1 MDRVVESK
9 RQWLREKY
17 NNFKMMLI
25 AATTLSSQEFNESE
39 EIKEF
44 INLSE
49 DDLIL
54 FCINKLVQFKDH
66 LEYPTNRIVEI
77 FKITDQS
84 KKGIIQNYLEL
95 FLSVIQ

>member
-17 NNFKMMLI
+17 NNLKTMLI
-25 AATTLSSQEFNESE
+25 SCSDLTTQEFNESE

-49 DDLIL
+49 EDLIL
-54 FCINKLVQFKDH
+54 FAINKLTGFKNNLD
-66 LEYPTNRIVEI
+66 YPSQRIMEV
-77 FKITDQS
+77 FKISDQS
-84 KKGIIQNYLEL
+84 KKGIIINYLQL